1 MEAWVAFGTGDFQ
14 PQQSSERCSG
24 LVSVVENKTR
34 LGLMEPRVTLGR
46 VTDSKTTVVPAPCP
60 ILRCL
65 MSSRKERF
73 SLNLKLEGRTCMANG
88 THVGANTRCET
99 PTLRFQTNERCRP
112 ALRCGNYPDDHASPG
127 ALDSPARPV
136 KRCGA
141 AKFL

>member
-73 SLNLKLEGRTCMANG
+73 SLNLKLEGKDMYGKRYTCW
-88 THVGANTRCET
+88 CK
-99 PTLRFQTNERCRP
+99 
-112 ALRCGNYPDDHASPG
+112 YP
-127 ALDSPARPV
+127 V
-136 KRCGA
+136 
-141 AKFL
+141 